1 MPGCSQADFE
11 RAPSDPRASPLC
23 IFGTHFWRSLGI
35 VSGSNPEMIDLV
47 LLFSFLVRWTPS
59 VVVR

>member
-47 LLFSFLVRWTPS
+47 LLFSFLVR
-59 VVVR
+59 